1 MVNAMPEHGPG
12 GGLLQTFDPE
22 LSIVV
27 TSTTPGPL
35 AVPCVQEPVWATPLI
50 QIPVRDGL
58 GTRLP
63 RAALVG
69 LRIEELAATY
79 TSQPTSGSEFC
90 TKTPTLNIEPT
101 AMGPIEGGAVGQ
113 LVAVVELVMQTRPVN
128 CA

>member
-1 MVNAMPEHGPG
+1 
-12 GGLLQTFDPE
+12 LLQTFDPE

>member
-1 MVNAMPEHGPG
+1 MRKAIPEHGETP
-12 GGLLQTFDPE
+12 LQTLPE
-22 LSIVV
+22 RSSLITV

-35 AVPCVQEPVWATPLI
+35 AVPCVHEPVWATPLI

-79 TSQPTSGSEFC
+79 TSQPTSGSEFW
-90 TKTPTLNIEPT
+90 TKTPTLNID
-101 AMGPIEGGAVGQ
+101 
-113 LVAVVELVMQTRPVN
+113 RKS
-128 CA
+128 